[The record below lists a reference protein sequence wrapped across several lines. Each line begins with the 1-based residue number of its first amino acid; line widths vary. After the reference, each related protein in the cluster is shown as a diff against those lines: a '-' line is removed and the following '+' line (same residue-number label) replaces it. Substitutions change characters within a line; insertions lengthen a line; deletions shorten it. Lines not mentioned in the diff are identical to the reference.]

1 MKSLVL
7 ASIIASVIVCLVF
20 SAFAFARAR
29 SKGRYYALSTLF
41 FGEALYAA
49 VYAVELTRSDLAGV
63 LDCLGFEY
71 LGIQLIILSLFFM
84 VRDFKG
90 KEPASPR
97 LLIAAA
103 VIPAVTVILGFTV
116 ESHELL
122 YIAPYVRRV
131 EGLTVVYFDK
141 GPWYWVNVLV
151 VYGLY
156 CYSVVELIRI
166 ARQGNAGR
174 RTQALVLLAGCFMTI
189 IESVVYLADLTPAG
203 IDLSAVA
210 FAMGSVFFYSGF
222 FRYRLFDM
230 HPIARDAVFEHM
242 HDAALVIDEDGAIV
256 DFNRTARTL
265 FPQLQDDE
273 PGVTFSALCDGYP
286 ALRGALEKDGSVASL
301 HMPDGQERR
310 FEAQRSRISGKGGRE
325 AGSLLLLYDITD
337 REILQEKLREQASL
351 DDLTRVANRRKFYEL
366 AEVELERARRYGHP
380 IGFAVMDM
388 NGFKEIN
395 DRYGHKAG
403 DDALRLAAELCVD
416 ALRSCDIVGRI
427 GGDEFAFVF
436 PECDEAAAAV
446 AAKKIRQTVGA
457 ATFSNHSAIVRLSA
471 AVGSVGST
479 GPAHPEL
486 EELLA
491 TADRRMYA
499 DKPRPKAAAR
509 A

>member
-1 MKSLVL
+1 MKSIVL
-7 ASIIASVIVCLVF
+7 ASLIASVIVCLIF

-29 SKGRYYALSTLF
+29 SKGRFFALAALF
-41 FGEALYAA
+41 FGQALYAA
-49 VYAVELTRSDLAGV
+49 FYAVELTRSDLAGV
-63 LDCLGFEY
+63 LGCLGFEY
-71 LGIQLIILSLFFM
+71 LGVQLLILSLFFM

-90 KEPASPR
+90 KDPASPR

-103 VIPAVTVILGFTV
+103 VIPAVTVILAFTV

-122 YIAPYVRRV
+122 YIAPYVSRG
-131 EGLTVVYFDK
+131 EGLTVIHFDK
-141 GPWYWVNVLV
+141 GPWYWLNVFV
-151 VYGLY
+151 VYGVY
-156 CYSVVELIRI
+156 GYSVVEFTRTIS
-166 ARQGNAGR
+166 QGNAGR
-174 RTQALVLLAGCFMTI
+174 RTQAIVMLVGCLIPIT
-189 IESVVYLADLTPAG
+189 ESFIYLADLTPAG
-203 IDLSAVA
+203 IDLSAAA
-210 FAMGSVFFYSGF
+210 FAMGSVFFYFGF
-222 FRYRLFDM
+222 FRYRLFDI

-242 HDAALVIDEDGAIV
+242 RDAALVIDEDGAVV
-256 DFNRTARTL
+256 DFNRTARIL
-265 FPQLQDDE
+265 FPRLEDDKS
-273 PGVTFSALCDGYP
+273 GVTFSGLCDGYP
-286 ALRGALEKDGSVASL
+286 ELRGALERDGSVASL
-301 HMPDGQERR
+301 LTPDGRERR
-310 FEAQRSRISGKGGRE
+310 FEAQRSRVEGKGGRE
-325 AGSLLLLYDITD
+325 AGSLLLLYDVTD
-337 REILQEKLREQASL
+337 RDILQEKLREQASL

-403 DDALRLAAELCVD
+403 DDALRLAAKLCVD

-457 ATFSNHSAIVRLSA
+457 ATFSNRSAIVRLSA
-471 AVGSVGST
+471 AVGSVGSA

-491 TADRRMYA
+491 MADRRMYA
-499 DKPRPKAAAR
+499 DKPRPKADAR